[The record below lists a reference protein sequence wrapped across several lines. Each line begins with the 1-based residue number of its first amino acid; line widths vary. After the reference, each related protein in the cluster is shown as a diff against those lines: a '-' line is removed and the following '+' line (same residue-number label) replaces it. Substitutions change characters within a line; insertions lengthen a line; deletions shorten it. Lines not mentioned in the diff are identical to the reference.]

1 MYSLTAAAAKL
12 KICACL
18 YFEMEKPFS
27 CHSDA
32 HSKSG
37 LSMAEQ
43 KMEMHLNISPAVLRL
58 SNQGH
63 QRQHVVMFTLVMCL
77 CPDTFSVAVQ

>member
-1 MYSLTAAAAKL
+1 
-12 KICACL
+12 
-18 YFEMEKPFS
+18 
-27 CHSDA
+27 
-32 HSKSG
+32 
-37 LSMAEQ
+37 MAEQ

>member
-43 KMEMHLNISPAVLRL
+43 KMEMHLNISAVLRL

-63 QRQHVVMFTLVMCL
+63 QRQHVVMCL
-77 CPDTFSVAVQ
+77 YPDTFSVAVQ